1 MLLEIFGLFVGMS
14 FILITLGL
22 LIPVHSEMALV
33 GFFFLFLLSFVVM
46 GNNLQY
52 ENGYEEVYIYGNN
65 FSGYHW
71 DYNEPLEPRPQDET
85 MAYLFHRNRTALYT
99 TYTGDVGVFDTHI
112 FGYFMAILSGFG
124 FAGVL
129 FGLRRT
135 NNYND

>member
-1 MLLEIFGLFVGMS
+1 MLLEIFALFVGMS
-14 FILITLGL
+14 LVLITLGL
-22 LIPVHSEMALV
+22 LIPTHSEMALV

-46 GNNLQY
+46 GNNLEY
-52 ENGYEEVYIYGNN
+52 EIGYEETYIYGNN

-71 DYNEPLEPRPQDET
+71 DYANPLEARPQDPDL
-85 MAYLFHRNRTALYT
+85 AYLFHTNRTALYSN
-99 TYTGDVGVFDTHI
+99 YTGDVGVFDTHI
-112 FGYFMAILSGFG
+112 YGYFLAILSGFG